1 MKAQKKYYGYLI
13 MAALLCQ
20 TFSVHLFSR
29 GTQYR
34 IQILTG
40 AKTNAERMFW
50 NLSDISDNP
59 VHAKPVVY
67 PFSKFTIYIFLSTL
81 EYIITR

>member
-1 MKAQKKYYGYLI
+1 

-20 TFSVHLFSR
+20 TFSVHSFSR

-34 IQILTG
+34 IQNSVLILTG
-40 AKTNAERMFW
+40 AKTNADRILW
-50 NLSDISDNP
+50 NRSDISDNP

-67 PFSKFTIYIFLSTL
+67 PFSKFFSQHWNILSYVKRKKMT
-81 EYIITR
+81 

>member
-1 MKAQKKYYGYLI
+1 

-34 IQILTG
+34 IQNGLLILTG
-40 AKTNAERMFW
+40 AKTNAGRIFEIFRILVTTLLTP
-50 NLSDISDNP
+50 NLLFIHFQNLQFIF
-59 VHAKPVVY
+59 
-67 PFSKFTIYIFLSTL
+67 FSQHRNILSYVKRKKMT
-81 EYIITR
+81 